1 MPILGIESLIFGVDD
16 LATCTRFFDDFGL
29 SQISAGQ
36 DFTHYRLEEGSNVIL
51 YKMGDRRLA
60 NSCLRD
66 KGVQETV
73 WGVDSAESLERLAD
87 RLGAH
92 QSITRDEDG
101 TIHTHTACGHAI
113 ALRVFNRK
121 KVVYAPDPINAPGHI
136 NRLNVQ
142 RKWKTR
148 ARPKVITHTVYAC
161 EDPRKEFEWYR
172 DMLDF
177 RMSEEQVGMGFYLR
191 ADGANEHHN
200 LFLIDMT
207 FGPLPG
213 YPLYHHTNFG
223 VEDID
228 EIMVG
233 TNFMTR
239 KGWTT
244 GALGSGRHRIASAL
258 FSYLECPAGGEA
270 EYGADS
276 DYIDDNWIPREWN
289 QVFGTYS
296 WMHKIPEFLG
306 SGQKWEYRLHPDYV
320 PQPDA
325 PAEGDWEGKTAKEPK

>member
-1 MPILGIESLIFGVDD
+1 MPIVGIESLIFGVDD
-16 LATCTRFFDDFGL
+16 LETSTRFFEDFGL
-29 SQISAGQ
+29 VTKRKTNEM
-36 DFTHYRLEEGSNVIL
+36 THYKLDEGSNVIL
-51 YKMGDRRLA
+51 RHIDDAALPKTIF
-60 NSCLRD
+60 RD
-66 KGVQETV
+66 KGVKEIV
-73 WGVDSAESLERLAD
+73 WGVDTQENLDELAERLA
-87 RLGAH
+87 AH
-92 QSITRDEDG
+92 QDITRDEDG
-101 TIHTHTACGHAI
+101 TVHTLTAGGFPI

-121 KVVYAPDPINAPGHI
+121 KVTYAPDPVNAPGHV
-136 NRLNVQ
+136 NRLNTP

-148 ARPKVITHTVYAC
+148 ARPKTITHTVYTC
-161 EDPRKEFEWYR
+161 ESPRKEFEWYR

-191 ADGANEHHN
+191 CDGANEHHN

-213 YPLYHHTNFG
+213 YPIYHHTNFG

-228 EIMVG
+228 EMMIG
-233 TNFMTR
+233 TNYMTR

-244 GALGSGRHRIASAL
+244 GPLGSGRHRIASAL

-306 SGQKWEYRLHPDYV
+306 SGQKWEFRLHPDYV
-320 PQPDA
+320 PQPET
-325 PAEGDWEGKTAKEPK
+325 PAEGDWD

>member
-1 MPILGIESLIFGVDD
+1 MPILGIETLMFGVDD
-16 LATCTRFFDDFGL
+16 IEECTRFFDDFGL
-29 SQISAGQ
+29 PRFDSGE
-36 DFTHYRLEEGSNVIL
+36 DFTHYRLDEGSNVIL
-51 YKMGDRRLA
+51 RHIDDPVLPK
-60 NSCLRD
+60 SVLRD
-66 KGVQETV
+66 KGVKETI
-73 WGVDSAESLERLAD
+73 WGVDTQESLDKLAARLEAKQD
-87 RLGAH
+87 
-92 QSITRDEDG
+92 ITRDEDG
-101 TIHTHTACGHAI
+101 TVHTLTACGHPI

-121 KVVYAPDPINAPGHI
+121 KVVYAPDPVNAPGHI

-148 ARPKVITHTVYAC
+148 AQPKVITHTVYAC
-161 EDPRKEFEWYR
+161 ENPRKEFEWYR
-172 DMLDF
+172 DMLNF

-191 ADGANEHHN
+191 CDGANEHHN

-228 EIMVG
+228 ELMIG
-233 TNFMTR
+233 TNYMTR
-239 KGWTT
+239 RGWTT

-306 SGQKWEYRLHPDYV
+306 TDQRWEYRLHPDHV
-320 PQPDA
+320 PQNDTQ
-325 PAEGDWEGKTAKEPK
+325 AEGDWD

>member
-1 MPILGIESLIFGVDD
+1 MPILETLMFGVDD
-16 LATCTRFFDDFGL
+16 IEECTRFFDDFGL
-29 SQISAGQ
+29 PRFDSGE
-36 DFTHYRLEEGSNVIL
+36 DFTHYRLDEGSNVIL
-51 YKMGDRRLA
+51 RHIDDPVLPK
-60 NSCLRD
+60 SVLRD
-66 KGVQETV
+66 KGVKETI
-73 WGVDSAESLERLAD
+73 WGVDTQESLDKLAARLEAKQD
-87 RLGAH
+87 
-92 QSITRDEDG
+92 ITRDEDG
-101 TIHTHTACGHAI
+101 TVHTLTACGHPI

-121 KVVYAPDPINAPGHI
+121 KVVYAPDPVNAPGHI

-148 ARPKVITHTVYAC
+148 AQPKVITHTVYAC
-161 EDPRKEFEWYR
+161 ESPRKEFEWYR

-191 ADGANEHHN
+191 CDGANEHHN

-228 EIMVG
+228 ELMIG
-233 TNFMTR
+233 TNYMTR
-239 KGWTT
+239 RGWTT

-306 SGQKWEYRLHPDYV
+306 TDQRWEYRLHPDHV
-320 PQPDA
+320 PQNDTQ
-325 PAEGDWEGKTAKEPK
+325 AEGDWD

>member
-1 MPILGIESLIFGVDD
+1 MPIVGIESLMFGVDD
-16 LATCTRFFDDFGL
+16 LAESTRFFDDFGL
-29 SQISAGQ
+29 SQLDAGE
-36 DFTHYRLEEGSNVIL
+36 DFTHYRLEEGSNVVL
-51 YKMGDRRLA
+51 YKMGDPRLA
-60 NSCLRD
+60 TSCLRD
-66 KGVQETV
+66 KGVQETI
-73 WGVDSAESLERLAD
+73 WGVDSHESLQRLAERLEK
-87 RLGAH
+87 H
-92 QSITRDEDG
+92 QTITRDEDG

-113 ALRVFNRK
+113 GLRVFNRK
-121 KVVYAPDPINAPGHI
+121 KVVYAPDPINAPGNV

-161 EDPRKEFEWYR
+161 ENPRKEFNWYR

-177 RMSEEQVGMGFYLR
+177 RLSDEQRNMGFYLR
-191 ADGANEHHN
+191 CDGANEHHN

-213 YPLYHHTNFG
+213 HPIYHHTNFG

-233 TNFMTR
+233 TNYMTR
-239 KGWTT
+239 KGWIT
-244 GALGSGRHRIASAL
+244 GVLGSGRHRIASAL

-276 DYIDDNWIPREWN
+276 DYIDDNWIPREWS
-289 QVFGTYS
+289 QIFGTYS
-296 WMHKIPEFLG
+296 WMHNIPEFLQA
-306 SGQKWEYRLHPDYV
+306 QKWEYRLHPDYLPKV
-320 PQPDA
+320 ED
-325 PAEGDWEGKTAKEPK
+325 AEGWDTEGEELEQ